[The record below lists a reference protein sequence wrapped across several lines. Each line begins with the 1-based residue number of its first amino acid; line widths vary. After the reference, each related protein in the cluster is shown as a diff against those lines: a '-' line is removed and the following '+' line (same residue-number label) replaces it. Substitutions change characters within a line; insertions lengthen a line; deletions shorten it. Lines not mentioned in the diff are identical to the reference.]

1 MYKNAEHFV
10 KEFLKAYSSDT
21 TKPITLI
28 GETKSSIYSKF
39 KESGV
44 HPDGKIM
51 GFTTF
56 RHFMQKQFPNV
67 RFAQKIEH
75 TTPAKGSIVRE
86 IISGTKKFKRNS

>member
-1 MYKNAEHFV
+1 MYKHAEQFV
-10 KEFLKAYSSDT
+10 KEFLKTYSSDT

-39 KESGV
+39 KGDGV

-75 TTPAKGSIVRE
+75 TTPVKGSIVKE
-86 IISGTKKFKRNS
+86 IVSSTKKAKTK